1 MAMSNYREV
10 CIATISACSHRNA
23 GVVMLVNP
31 RMVEAHED
39 RASPGLLCLWFGEC
53 ESSAGRVW
61 GTHCMGGG
69 SYGIWAASPEVSTS
83 ADACAQALFG
93 DADEGTKLADRAQ
106 AHKALLA
113 ALAADPASQM
123 AQLLGLEFLLG
134 ETLPARVKEVP

>member
-1 MAMSNYREV
+1 MSNNREV
-10 CIATISACSHRNA
+10 CVAVIPACSHRNA
-23 GVVMLVNP
+23 GVVMLINP
-31 RMVEAHED
+31 RMVQAHEA
-39 RASPGLLCLWFGEC
+39 RASPGLLCLQFGEF
-53 ESSAGRVW
+53 ESSAGRAW
-61 GTHCMGGG
+61 GTHCMGGA
-69 SYGIWAASPEVSTS
+69 IWAASTEVSTR

-134 ETLPARVKEVP
+134 EALPARVKEVP